1 MQGIDLLNSIEQ
13 YKVEKEQLVFWW
25 LGQLGYVIR
34 MAGCTIYAD
43 PFLSELE
50 GRLFAP
56 PFKAEDVRNAD
67 IVLGSHDH
75 VDHIDYDTWM
85 AIAKSSPQAV
95 FVLPEL
101 LREEISQ
108 KLDIPM
114 ERLVGIDDGK
124 SVVVK
129 GVTVHGI
136 AAAHERLDRDD
147 ETGRYPYMS
156 YIVSGGGK
164 CFYHSGD
171 TCVYEGM
178 LTKLRRFAPFHV
190 MFVPINGR
198 DAQRY
203 LTGCI
208 GNMTFQEAVDLC
220 GELKPSLAVPGHYD
234 MFAENLGN
242 PLLFKAYLEAK
253 YPGIPCWIGERG
265 EAVEVQ

>member
-1 MQGIDLLNSIEQ
+1 MQGTELLNSINDYEV
-13 YKVEKEQLVFWW
+13 KKEQLVFWW

-34 MAGCTIYAD
+34 MAGCVIYAD

-75 VDHIDYDTWM
+75 VDHIDYDTWK

-101 LREEISQ
+101 LREEISG

-114 ERLVGIDDGK
+114 ERLVGMDDGK

-129 GVTVHGI
+129 GVTIHGI

-178 LTKLRRFAPFHV
+178 MTKLRAFAPF
-190 MFVPINGR
+190 N
-198 DAQRY
+198 
-203 LTGCI
+203 
-208 GNMTFQEAVDLC
+208 LC

-234 MFAENLGN
+234 MFAGNLGN
-242 PLLFKAYLEAK
+242 PILFKAYLEAK

-265 EAVEVQ
+265 EPVEVQ

>member
-1 MQGIDLLNSIEQ
+1 MQGIDLLSRIEH
-13 YKVEKEQLVFWW
+13 YKVEKDQMVFWW

-43 PFLSELE
+43 PYLSEQS

-56 PFKAEDVRNAD
+56 PFKAEDIHNAD

-75 VDHIDYDTWM
+75 EDHIDYDTWR

-101 LREEISQ
+101 LRGEISR
-108 KLDIPM
+108 KLEIPM
-114 ERLVGIDDGK
+114 ERLVGMDDGK
-124 SVVVK
+124 SVTIK
-129 GVTVHGI
+129 GLTIHGI
-136 AAAHERLDRDD
+136 AAAHERLDRDAD
-147 ETGRYPYMS
+147 TGLYPYMG
-156 YIVSGGGK
+156 YIVKGSGK
-164 CFYHSGD
+164 SFYHSGD
-171 TCVYEGM
+171 TCMYEGM
-178 LTKLRRFAPFHV
+178 LTKLRKLAPLDV

-220 GELKPSLAVPGHYD
+220 GEMEPSLAVPGHYD
-234 MFAENLGN
+234 MFAGNLGN

-253 YPGIPCWIGERG
+253 YPGIRCWIGERG
-265 EAVEVQ
+265 EAVEV